1 MKINGKFMGVT
12 EDCGVFVL
20 EKRFSC
26 GFRPV
31 SARLRATALGLYAA
45 ELNGK
50 RVGSARLAPGWT
62 SYGSRL
68 QVQEYDVT
76 ALLSEGE
83 NVLRITVAEGWYCGR
98 LGWEGRSRLYG
109 ERPAALAELLLTDR
123 DGKCTEIVTD
133 ESWSAEESY
142 IRSSNIY
149 DGEEHDLLAP
159 RKALMPC
166 AVAYPK
172 NRLIPQQCE
181 YVRDIE
187 RIPPVRVF
195 TTPKGSA
202 YTISGKISRV
212 WRK

>member
-12 EDCGVFVL
+12 EDCGVFAL

-109 ERPAALAELLLTDR
+109 ERPAALAELFVQGDGVRKTLATDGTWR
-123 DGKCTEIVTD
+123 
-133 ESWSAEESY
+133 AEESF
-142 IRSSNIY
+142 IRRAGLY

-159 RKALMPC
+159 RKALTPC

-172 NRLIPQQCE
+172 QRLIPQ
-181 YVRDIE
+181 V
-187 RIPPVRVF
+187 
-195 TTPKGSA
+195 GS
-202 YTISGKISRV
+202 
-212 WRK
+212 